1 MMSGKN
7 VPDILCR
14 FDYGEFVLLNMKKH
28 LAAVQF
34 TFWVTVCASPLGGAS
49 LSQGATVTAESL
61 FAVRLPP
68 PATPESLLTES
79 PFGINTA
86 FGPDSA
92 DLEGR
97 LKAMQQAG
105 IKWGRQDFT
114 WKRIEKRKG
123 EYDWAG
129 YDRLVEQ
136 CRQHGLLLF
145 GNLTYGPDFHD
156 TRLAEGAEAYA
167 AFARAAAKHYAGK
180 VDYWQIWNEPNLG
193 LHKGDPE
200 VYARLLSAAG
210 RAIHEANPKAKVL
223 GLNMA
228 FCDVLWTEQILKRV
242 PYDCFDIICFHPYRN
257 PNAPEDKFDWWV
269 QDQYVKRFHKELT
282 PDYSLVHASF
292 LEQTDELIKTMQK
305 FGQPKPIWITEM
317 CFNTHIH
324 PYGVSELRSADLL
337 VRFHLLALASGK
349 VEKVFW
355 WTLKDG
361 GPQQFDAAEMVGL
374 MRADLS
380 PKYAY
385 YAYGFMTRMLE
396 GKRWARNDYFG
407 PDVYSCTFTD
417 DTKNEDT
424 MVLWSPKPFAY
435 VRISNTEKGL
445 TFYDIY
451 GTKRIA
457 TYDKVR
463 TSHLP
468 VPLGESPIY
477 VVGPKG
483 LKATLRPDPG
493 W

>member
-1 MMSGKN
+1 MKPNLVLAGS
-7 VPDILCR
+7 
-14 FDYGEFVLLNMKKH
+14 VLLLFGPPLH
-28 LAAVQF
+28 AAELA
-34 TFWVTVCASPLGGAS
+34 
-49 LSQGATVTAESL
+49 TAENAFSVKL
-61 FAVRLPP
+61 APP
-68 PATPESLLTES
+68 PFATQLRVDS

-86 FGPDSA
+86 LRPDA
-92 DLEGR
+92 PGLEAR
-97 LKAMQQAG
+97 VQAMQQAG

-114 WKRIEKRKG
+114 WKRVESRKG
-123 EYDWAG
+123 AYDWEP
-129 YDRLVEQ
+129 YDRLVAS
-136 CRQHGLLLF
+136 CRQYGILLF

-156 TRLAEGAEAYA
+156 TRTDEGIEAYC
-167 AFARAAAKHYAGK
+167 AFARAAVKRYAGK
-180 VDYWQIWNEPNLG
+180 VDHWQIWNEPNLG
-193 LHKGDPE
+193 YHGGNPE
-200 VYARLLSAAG
+200 LYARLLAASG

-228 FCDVLWTEQILKRV
+228 FCDVLWTEKILKLV
-242 PYDCFDIICFHPYRN
+242 PYDCFDVICFHPYRN

-282 PDYSLVHASF
+282 PDYPLVHASF
-292 LEQTDELIKTMQK
+292 LEQTDELIKTMGK

-337 VRFHLLALASGK
+337 VRFHLLALASRK

-374 MRADLS
+374 MRADLA

-385 YAYGFMTRMLE
+385 YAFGFMTRMLE
-396 GKRWARNDYFG
+396 GKRWMRNDSFG
-407 PDVYSCTFTD
+407 PDIYACTFTD
-417 DTKNEDT
+417 DAKDEDT

-435 VRISNTEKGL
+435 VRINNTEKGL
-445 TFYDIY
+445 TFYDLY
-451 GTKRIA
+451 GTKRVA

-463 TSHLP
+463 TGHLP

-483 LKATLRPDPG
+483 LKASVRPDPG